1 MQAKRMARF
10 SSLDV
15 ARGIAALCV
24 AVDHVASS
32 IWSQMLGSCTTSSI
46 SESSAKRYFLD
57 QRVRYT
63 VLIRP

>member
-46 SESSAKRYFLD
+46 SESSA
-57 QRVRYT
+57 
-63 VLIRP
+63 